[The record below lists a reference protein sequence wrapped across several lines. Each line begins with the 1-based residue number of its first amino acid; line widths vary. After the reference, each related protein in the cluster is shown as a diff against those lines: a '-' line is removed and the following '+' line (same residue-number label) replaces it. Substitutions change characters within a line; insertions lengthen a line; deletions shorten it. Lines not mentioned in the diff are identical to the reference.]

1 MDNKIIVNISM
12 FDSFQKIKVYSNK
25 NELLTEESKKIEI
38 KKYNA
43 QTYIDYPAGNK
54 VSKNTIKE
62 YACSLEDLSRSISTL
77 VEQENCSC
85 VNLFGST
92 NFLEKIKKDT
102 LVEYAKNYG
111 NKNLIININ

>member
-12 FDSFQKIKVYSNK
+12 FDSFQKIKVYSNG
-25 NELLTEESKKIEI
+25 LC
-38 KKYNA
+38 
-43 QTYIDYPAGNK
+43 
-54 VSKNTIKE
+54 IKE
-62 YACSLEDLSRSISTL
+62 YACNLEDLPRSISTL

-102 LVEYAKNYG
+102 LAEYAKNYG

>member
-12 FDSFQKIKVYSNK
+12 FDSFQKIKVYSNG
-25 NELLTEESKKIEI
+25 LC
-38 KKYNA
+38 
-43 QTYIDYPAGNK
+43 
-54 VSKNTIKE
+54 IKE

>member
-12 FDSFQKIKVYSNK
+12 FDSFQKIEVYSNG
-25 NELLTEESKKIEI
+25 LC
-38 KKYNA
+38 
-43 QTYIDYPAGNK
+43 
-54 VSKNTIKE
+54 IKE
-62 YACSLEDLSRSISTL
+62 YSCNLEDLSRSISTL

-111 NKNLIININ
+111 NKNLVININ